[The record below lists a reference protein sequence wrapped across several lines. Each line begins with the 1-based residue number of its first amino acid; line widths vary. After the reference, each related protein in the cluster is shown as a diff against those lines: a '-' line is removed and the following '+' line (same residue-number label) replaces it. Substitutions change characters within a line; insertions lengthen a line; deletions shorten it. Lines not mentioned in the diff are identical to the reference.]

1 MAKKNKEN
9 SDILEITEPT
19 QTENAPENENKVVIS
34 EEKPKGVVEV
44 KTEVKIVP
52 EPKKTI
58 SVVKSWKSSN
68 KK

>member
-9 SDILEITEPT
+9 SDSLEITEPT
-19 QTENAPENENKVVIS
+19 KTENATENENKVVIS
-34 EEKPKGVVEV
+34 EKPKGVVEV

>member
-9 SDILEITEPT
+9 SDSLEITEPT

>member
-9 SDILEITEPT
+9 SDSLEITEPT
-19 QTENAPENENKVVIS
+19 KTENATENENKVVIS